1 MLTAL
6 LSFLGGSFFR
16 MLLGEIFSFITKWQD
31 HKQEMELME
40 VQGKLAAAQHERNLA
55 AIKQQADMQIQ
66 VIEAQSEAA
75 VGQTEVLGWLEAVKA
90 TAIKTGVAWVDAWN
104 ATIRPAVATWAMAM
118 ITLAEFKVI
127 TMSEFALSVCSAAL
141 GIYLADR
148 NLMKRGK

>member
-16 MLLGEIFSFITKWQD
+16 MLLGEVFSFVTKWQD
-31 HKQEMELME
+31 HTHEMELME
-40 VQGKLAAAQHERNLA
+40 LQGKLAAAQHERNLA
-55 AIKQQADMQIQ
+55 AIKQQADMQIK

-75 VGQTEVLGWLEAVKA
+75 VGQTEALGWLEAVKA

-104 ATIRPAVATWAMAM
+104 ATIRPAVATWAVAM
-118 ITLAEFKVI
+118 MTMNEFQII
-127 TMSEFALSVCSAAL
+127 TMSEFALSVSSAAL

-148 NLMKRGK
+148 NLHKRGK